1 MANLLPL
8 SSPASPAGS
17 HLLRG
22 LLRRDAGPPEFKH
35 GPLAQAHASGCGHIG
50 VHGLLLVCKRRPV
63 LLQAEVLAGGA
74 QGQPQGHPPA
84 HAQLELV
91 APLLDDLDRH
101 PGLRVGRLGRRA
113 HRLQARVVLVLQPS
127 LLRLLCVQLQ
137 GVQLCLV
144 LLQRGGL
151 LGLPPGLQRLLPQHL
166 LRLPLARLLLRLPLG
181 LRLLPGLALRRLLL
195 RLLPR
200 PLLQGLLR
208 SLLLLLLGLLARLLG
223 LPPGLLGLPLG
234 LQPGLLGRPPGLL
247 QLSLHLL
254 PGPLVVLGLQPQG
267 LLDLCDSG
275 IAQQLH
281 GHVLGQQAFDEAGVL
296 CELHVREWA
305 ELPGGAGEDVGEAP
319 TVEPASALVLRH
331 GHVRR
336 HVQVAEVHAVEVHQV
351 PLRELDDRGAE
362 LVNGRAPV
370 RGLHSARVRRRP
382 QELGPHPVQV
392 ARGVEVVVVE
402 LRYGRAPCEAAGDVA
417 LQAQRPG
424 AWPRLLAL
432 VQVLHREEAVHDARV
447 VAGAL
452 LQIGGRPLAGL
463 HDHQLLGLVALS
475 LEALHEEL
483 VKVPAAL
490 ARGADHRDEAGVLG
504 RRGALGVAP
513 ACLARIE
520 DAP

>member
-267 LLDLCDSG
+267 LLDLRDRG
-275 IAQQLH
+275 VAEQLH
-281 GHVLGQQAFDEAGVL
+281 GHVGPAAVLGAANPEMHVVGVL
-296 CELHVREWA
+296 LRAHARDAALH
-305 ELPGGAGEDVGEAP
+305 P
-319 TVEPASALVLRH
+319 
-331 GHVRR
+331 
-336 HVQVAEVHAVEVHQV
+336 
-351 PLRELDDRGAE
+351 
-362 LVNGRAPV
+362 RA
-370 RGLHSARVRRRP
+370 H
-382 QELGPHPVQV
+382 
-392 ARGVEVVVVE
+392 
-402 LRYGRAPCEAAGDVA
+402 
-417 LQAQRPG
+417 
-424 AWPRLLAL
+424 LLAL
-432 VQVLHREEAVHDARV
+432 DHLHEHVVPHLELALRLLVVVLV
-447 VAGAL
+447 VV
-452 LQIGGRPLAGL
+452 
-463 HDHQLLGLVALS
+463 LLGLQL
-475 LEALHEEL
+475 LL
-483 VKVPAAL
+483 
-490 ARGADHRDEAGVLG
+490 
-504 RRGALGVAP
+504 
-513 ACLARIE
+513 
-520 DAP
+520 